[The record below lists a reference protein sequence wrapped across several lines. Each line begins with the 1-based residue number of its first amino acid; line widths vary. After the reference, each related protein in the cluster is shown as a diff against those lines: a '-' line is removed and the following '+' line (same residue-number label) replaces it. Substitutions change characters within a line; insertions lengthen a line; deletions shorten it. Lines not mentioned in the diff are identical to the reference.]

1 MRGSL
6 NTQVQ
11 VQGNE
16 KNISTKPDQTR
27 KNSWFSCT
35 QSHTGWSQGI
45 EGASCERPPS
55 SGTVK
60 RPWNMRRA
68 RLQKRARLLKAAEFS
83 RVFDKAVRSSD
94 QYFTILARPNEF
106 EYPRLGL
113 AISKKKAKLAVTRN
127 RLKRIIRES
136 FRLQQHALYG
146 ADFIV
151 MAGQK
156 GGSASNDHLLQSLE
170 KHWQKLNKLCAKS

>member
-1 MRGSL
+1 
-6 NTQVQ
+6 
-11 VQGNE
+11 
-16 KNISTKPDQTR
+16 
-27 KNSWFSCT
+27 
-35 QSHTGWSQGI
+35 
-45 EGASCERPPS
+45 
-55 SGTVK
+55 
-60 RPWNMRRA
+60 MRRA

-94 QYFTILARPNEF
+94 QYFTVLARPNEF
-106 EYPRLGL
+106 DSPRLGL
-113 AISKKKAKLAVTRN
+113 AISKKKARLAVTRN

-136 FRLQQHALYG
+136 FRLQQHELYC

-156 GGSASNDHLLQSLE
+156 GGSANNHRLLQSLE